1 VPEGAGWKNRENS
14 EAQSASKHLLS
25 AVIWRFLSSLN
36 RISSIFAGKNRIL
49 KKEINSGNLQK
60 GLVCKSTG
68 SWYKVES
75 ASGQLLNCRLA
86 GKLKL
91 SKTGATN
98 PVAVGDEVL
107 LEPEAGQP
115 DQALIREILPR
126 RNYLIR
132 KSVHKSGQAHII
144 ASNLDQLLII
154 ASLKLPRTSLGFI
167 DRMLVSAESY
177 GIPALVIFN
186 KSDLLS
192 EEERDYAEALAGM
205 YSSIGYPAIITSV
218 TEKENLKEFEACLE
232 GKTSLLSGH
241 SGVGKSSLVNAVF
254 PGLNL
259 STQEISDFAQK
270 GKHTTTFAEMHLLN
284 QNSRLIDTPGI
295 KELGLLDMEDDPL
308 SHYFPEMRSFA
319 EHCRFYNCT
328 HVHEPGCAVVE
339 AIEKGLLPLTRY
351 ESYLSM
357 LEGEDNRR

>member
-1 VPEGAGWKNRENS
+1 M
-14 EAQSASKHLLS
+14 
-25 AVIWRFLSSLN
+25 
-36 RISSIFAGKNRIL
+36 
-49 KKEINSGNLQK
+49 
-60 GLVCKSTG
+60 
-68 SWYKVES
+68 
-75 ASGQLLNCRLA
+75 LNCRLA

-98 PVAVGDEVL
+98 PVAVGDEVMI
-107 LEPEAGQP
+107 EPEEGHP
-115 DQALIREILPR
+115 GQALIREILPR

-132 KSVHKSGQAHII
+132 KSVHKNGQAHII
-144 ASNLDQLLII
+144 ASNLDQVLVI

-177 GIPALVIFN
+177 SIPAKVIFN

-192 EEERDYAEALAGM
+192 PEELEYAEALAAM
-205 YSSIGYPAIITSV
+205 YDSIGYPALLTSV
-218 TEKENLKEFEACLE
+218 KEEQHLDSFAELLK

-241 SGVGKSSLVNAVF
+241 SGVGKSSLVNAIF

-259 STQEISDFAQK
+259 STQEISDFASK
-270 GKHTTTFAEMHLLN
+270 GKHTTTFAEMHHLGD
-284 QNSRLIDTPGI
+284 SRIIDTPGI

-308 SHYFPEMRSFA
+308 SHYFPEMRPFA
-319 EHCRFYNCT
+319 ENCRFYNCT
-328 HVHEPGCAVVE
+328 HVHEPGCAVLD
-339 AIEKGLLPLTRY
+339 ALDKGLLPLTRY